1 MAGVEPRNPFTW
13 WLVQFLEYLVV
24 VLVLGRIIP
33 ASTPTWIQVV
43 LFVLVFVGLFALNYY
58 VVMPR
63 IGRSSRADRGD
74 DEAIR

>member
-1 MAGVEPRNPFTW
+1 MARIDPKTPFTW
-13 WLVQFLEYLVV
+13 WLAQFVEYLVV
-24 VLVLGRIIP
+24 VLVLGRIVP
-33 ASTPTWIQVV
+33 ASTPTWVQAV

-63 IGRSSRADRGD
+63 IGRSSRAGSD

>member
-1 MAGVEPRNPFTW
+1 MARIDPKNPFTW
-13 WLVQFLEYLVV
+13 WLVQFVEYLVV

-33 ASTPTWIQVV
+33 PSTPTWVQVV

-63 IGRSSRADRGD
+63 IGRSSRARGD

>member
-1 MAGVEPRNPFTW
+1 MGRIDPKKPFIW
-13 WLVQFLEYLVV
+13 WLVQFVEYLVV

-33 ASTPTWIQVV
+33 PSTPTWVQVV

-63 IGRSSRADRGD
+63 IGRSSRARGD